1 MGFGP
6 AVTEIF
12 FASLSSSRLCQP
24 AQREESSEILSWV
37 GTELPRELR
46 ISFCCSSGAGESA
59 AVESKRGWVS
69 LGWRSFAVPQK
80 VGKCTQGAQ
89 TKNRQNLPGGV
100 GGKGPNV
107 GQGEL
112 GAGRDGAV
120 PSEWSTGR
128 GICPHLGAEGAFQAE
143 IPDPART

>member
-1 MGFGP
+1 MPVPVLMGFGP

-107 GQGEL
+107 WDRESWMQEGMEQFPRSGAQGEES
-112 GAGRDGAV
+112 A
-120 PSEWSTGR
+120 P
-128 GICPHLGAEGAFQAE
+128 I
-143 IPDPART
+143 